1 MGTEFGT
8 TTFFL
13 DETLSKQIRKK
24 YPQSC
29 FRSSLT
35 CRASFLARLRE
46 IATLGKYNNS
56 NKKSI
61 LLDTSRRKTKN
72 MYQSVTLCQYC
83 YGWSLSDG
91 ALVHIGEAVGILAS
105 QSIGEPGTQMTIRT
119 FHTGG
124 VFSRTMTET
133 LRSPTSGKVFFPK
146 MLKGRLARSEIGQ
159 IGLLTRETGV
169 IFISV

>member
-105 QSIGEPGTQMTIRT
+105 QSIGEPGTQLTIRT

-124 VFSRTMTET
+124 VFSSEVSET
-133 LRSPTSGKVFFPK
+133 LRRPINGQVFFKVP
-146 MLKGRLARSEIGQ
+146 LKGCLARSRTGQ
-159 IGLLTRETGV
+159 VGFLTREPG
-169 IFISV
+169 